1 MQPLESM
8 TLAYRIQFSLSTEGY
23 YSQILLCSIGLP
35 ADLLERLPG
44 QLHNLRRKIRRL
56 LVRALTSSELM
67 RSIPGDM
74 VNSFHLQVEMDK
86 TLIFQDTESVIL
98 L

>member
-1 MQPLESM
+1 
-8 TLAYRIQFSLSTEGY
+8 
-23 YSQILLCSIGLP
+23 
-35 ADLLERLPG
+35 
-44 QLHNLRRKIRRL
+44 
-56 LVRALTSSELM
+56 VRALTSSELM